1 MAVLVV
7 VRYYMI
13 VNLLF
18 PLTCLLLNLTHCFS
32 PNKLNVS
39 AVTTS
44 NSDWSIAGATWYG
57 DPNGYGSDG
66 GACGYGT
73 AVAQPPFAKMVS
85 AGGTSLFK
93 SGKGCG
99 ACYQIKCTSKS
110 ECSKNPVTVVITD
123 ECPGCVTESVHFDL
137 SGTAFGAMAV
147 SGQSSQLRGA
157 GVLEILYRKV
167 ECKYIGKTVTFQ
179 VDEGSNA
186 NYFAALVEYEDGDG
200 EIGRV
205 ELKQALD
212 SDTWISMSHLWGAVW
227 KLDVSSPLRA
237 PLSLRVTSL
246 DSGETVV
253 ATDVIPA
260 GWKPGAKYKSN
271 VNFQV

>member
-1 MAVLVV
+1 MAVLVI

-18 PLTCLLLNLTHCFS
+18 ALTCLLLNLTHCFS
-32 PNKLNVS
+32 PKKLNVL

-73 AVAQPPFAKMVS
+73 AVAQPPFSKMVS

-167 ECKYIGKTVTFQ
+167 ECNYVGKTVTFQ